1 MLKIEL
7 PYYLAVL
14 LLGIYPKEMKT
25 LIQKDVCIP
34 RFIAA
39 LLIITKIWKE
49 PKCPSIDD
57 WVKKLFYIYMYIG
70 FPGGSDSKEF
80 ACGAGELGLIP
91 GLRTSPWRR
100 ERLPTPVSLPGKFHG
115 ERSLVGYSPWDPKEL
130 DTTEW
135 LTLSFFIISFFDI

>member
-39 LLIITKIWKE
+39 LLIITKI
-49 PKCPSIDD
+49 
-57 WVKKLFYIYMYIG
+57 
-70 FPGGSDSKEF
+70 
-80 ACGAGELGLIP
+80 
-91 GLRTSPWRR
+91 
-100 ERLPTPVSLPGKFHG
+100 
-115 ERSLVGYSPWDPKEL
+115 
-130 DTTEW
+130 
-135 LTLSFFIISFFDI
+135 